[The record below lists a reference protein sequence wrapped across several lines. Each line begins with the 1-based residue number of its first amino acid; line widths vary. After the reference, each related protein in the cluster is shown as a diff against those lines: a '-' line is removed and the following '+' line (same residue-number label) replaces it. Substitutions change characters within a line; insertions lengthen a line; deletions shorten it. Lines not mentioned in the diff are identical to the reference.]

1 MALASSNTLWPSCV
15 LIRKVKEKVVS
26 MVVES
31 SQSEDVRVVV
41 SPYRICP
48 LGAHIDHQGG
58 SVSAMAISQG
68 VLLGFVSSGNLK
80 MRLLSGQFAGE
91 VLFSIDNVPPRKF
104 SDNSKNKN
112 AESYEEGAWGNYARG
127 AVLALQ
133 KRGYNLTQGIVGFLE
148 GSKGFEGC
156 GVSSSA
162 AVGVAFLLALEHA
175 NGLVISP
182 EENIEL
188 DWLIENG
195 YLGLCNGVLDQSAIL
210 LSKRNCLTAIH
221 CSSRKHELVYPPWYD
236 RTEEHYKILLA
247 FSGLQHALSSKPGY
261 NLRVAEC
268 QEAARILLRFSEG
281 SFLWLFFLTVT
292 IEEYTTHQGLLHGDL
307 AKRAK
312 HFFTESARVCAGID
326 AWSSGNLEAFG
337 KLMSQSGLSSIHNYE
352 CGCEP
357 LVQLWEILVQAPG
370 VFGARFSGAGF
381 RGCCVALVAAAH
393 AEEAAEYVQE
403 SYKKAQPDLAK
414 QLNNATAV
422 FICDSADRAHVR

>member
-1 MALASSNTLWPSCV
+1 
-15 LIRKVKEKVVS
+15 
-26 MVVES
+26 
-31 SQSEDVRVVV
+31 
-41 SPYRICP
+41 
-48 LGAHIDHQGG
+48 
-58 SVSAMAISQG
+58 
-68 VLLGFVSSGNLK
+68 
-80 MRLLSGQFAGE
+80 
-91 VLFSIDNVPPRKF
+91 LFHTTATWVDLYFCCSIDNVPPRKF
-104 SDNSKNKN
+104 SDDSKNKN

-268 QEAARILLRFSEG
+268 QEAARILLRAAGKESGESLLGKGGGLGNKPAASNVAEGHDFCIKFKLCRIPIVDFRAAAAGDDRFSEG
-281 SFLWLFFLTVT
+281 SWSLVVFPDSDYRGV
-292 IEEYTTHQGLLHGDL
+292 YNP
-307 AKRAK
+307 
-312 HFFTESARVCAGID
+312 SGI
-326 AWSSGNLEAFG
+326 ATWRS
-337 KLMSQSGLSSIHNYE
+337 
-352 CGCEP
+352 C
-357 LVQLWEILVQAPG
+357 
-370 VFGARFSGAGF
+370 
-381 RGCCVALVAAAH
+381 
-393 AEEAAEYVQE
+393 QE
-403 SYKKAQPDLAK
+403 G
-414 QLNNATAV
+414 
-422 FICDSADRAHVR
+422 